1 MSYGEDRPDT
11 WSDCSNEDFKDWF
24 KTKGYPCFAK
34 GDDRVS
40 CGPDQP
46 VEVKCP
52 SHSDFDIE
60 IYLHPHFD
68 RLQVAVD
75 V

>member
-34 GDDRVS
+34 GDNRVS

-46 VEVKCP
+46 VEVRIQILWFK
-52 SHSDFDIE
+52 S
-60 IYLHPHFD
+60 IYLHPYFE